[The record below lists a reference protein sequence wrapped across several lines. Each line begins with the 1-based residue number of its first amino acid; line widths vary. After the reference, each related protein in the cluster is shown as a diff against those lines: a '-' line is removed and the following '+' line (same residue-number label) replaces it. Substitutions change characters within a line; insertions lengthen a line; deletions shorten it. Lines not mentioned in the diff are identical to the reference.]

1 MVVLAQCWPSCMKYL
16 IHGSALAETP
26 RGLPTPYS
34 GPHWDISSE
43 NMAPTAPSTRHS
55 ILEFQIAPSPSAGN
69 VLQALWLLRIT
80 KEIEK
85 FQEAVII
92 RTVNTVVLCCI
103 VGDIKPACLPPLRT
117 WNSTSTSSEEFN
129 WILQRNSSLGPVQ
142 D

>member
-1 MVVLAQCWPSCMKYL
+1 MVVLASCIKYL
-16 IHGSALAETP
+16 IHGWSWL
-26 RGLPTPYS
+26 
-34 GPHWDISSE
+34 GPPGAANTLQRPPLRHLLRKYGTHCSLNQTFNFGIS
-43 NMAPTAPSTRHS
+43 NRH
-55 ILEFQIAPSPSAGN
+55 QSPSAGN

-117 WNSTSTSSEEFN
+117 WNSTSTSSEVFN
-129 WILQRNSSLGPVQ
+129 WILQRNSSSSGPVQ